1 MTVKQYTVYVID
13 DDESIRKSFSR
24 LFRSA
29 NFNVETYS
37 SLDEFLGKPFK
48 KEDACILM
56 DICMPGTTGFDLQ
69 RRLAE
74 SGTTIPVIV
83 VSASD
88 DHQVRD
94 IARKLGATLFFRK
107 PVDDQAILD
116 AITWAIL
123 VFEENDMAKSKLSWT
138 DL

>member
-1 MTVKQYTVYVID
+1 MATKKNTVYVID

-37 SLDEFLGKPFK
+37 SPDEFLGKPFK

-69 RRLAE
+69 KRLAE
-74 SGTTIPVIV
+74 SGIAIPVV
-83 VSASD
+83 VISASD
-88 DHQVRD
+88 DYQVRD

-107 PVDDQAILD
+107 PVDDQALLD
-116 AITWAIL
+116 AIIWAISGL
-123 VFEENDMAKSKLSWT
+123 RGNDEAEMKK
-138 DL
+138 